1 MGQSSI
7 PVLNRSGYSMFW
19 NSVWEN
25 KHNYTTFFKED
36 VLIRKYITFL
46 FNEKISSQT
55 FFLKN
60 LNLNIEKKAHWQKVY
75 NIKLDLN
82 QQSLINFLNKFN
94 KLPLYISKIHIIRLD
109 NWIILYF
116 VGSTPTTLKKFDIV
130 NNGKIF
136 SSTSFFFRKYLIDD
150 FKKSFFF

>member
-1 MGQSSI
+1 
-7 PVLNRSGYSMFW
+7 VLNRSGYSMFW

-36 VLIRKYITFL
+36 VLIRKYITLL

-60 LNLNIEKKAHWQKVY
+60 LNSNVEKKAYWQKIY
-75 NIKLDLN
+75 NIRFDLN

-109 NWIILYF
+109 GWIILYF
-116 VGSTPTTLKKFDIV
+116 VGSTPTTLKKFDMAE
-130 NNGKIF
+130 NSKNF
-136 SSTSFFFRKYLIDD
+136 PNASFFFKKYFINN
-150 FKKSFFF
+150 FKKSLFF